1 MSRELPQITLQQRQ
15 MMMTVIWLALIMG
28 VVTFGIIVTFIG
40 LKEEPGNGL
49 PVITYLGM
57 GIAALMLVLRMV
69 VPNLIARNQFTQ
81 AMQEAKAEGNQDD
94 ELLLGTFYQIFLVRL
109 IIGMALLEGAAM
121 LNLVAVLI
129 EKQKLA
135 FIPVVILLL
144 VMIASMPTKSKLDA
158 WIRNQMENYNLE
170 HQN

>member
-28 VVTFGIIVTFIG
+28 VVTFGMIATFIG
-40 LKEEPGNGL
+40 LKEEPGKGL

-57 GIAALMLVLRMV
+57 GLAALMLVLRMII
-69 VPNLIARNQFTQ
+69 PNMIARNQFTQ
-81 AMQEAKAEGNQDD
+81 AMQEAREEGNQD
-94 ELLLGTFYQIFLVRL
+94 EEQMLGTFYQIFMVRM
-109 IIGMALLEGAAM
+109 IIGLALLEGAAM
-121 LNLVAVLI
+121 INLVAVMV
-129 EKQKLA
+129 ENQKLA
-135 FIPVVILLL
+135 FIPVAILLL
-144 VMIASMPTKSKLDA
+144 VMIASMPTKSKLDG

>member
-40 LKEEPGNGL
+40 LKEEPGKGL

-81 AMQEAKAEGNQDD
+81 AMQEANAEGNQDED
-94 ELLLGTFYQIFLVRL
+94 QLLGTFYQIFLVRL

>member
-28 VVTFGIIVTFIG
+28 VVTFGMIVTFIG
-40 LKEEPGNGL
+40 LKEEPGKGL

-57 GIAALMLVLRMV
+57 GLAALMLVLRMII
-69 VPNLIARNQFTQ
+69 PNMIARNQFTQ
-81 AMQEAKAEGNQDD
+81 AMQEAREEGNQD
-94 ELLLGTFYQIFLVRL
+94 EEQMLGTFYQIFMVLM
-109 IIGMALLEGAAM
+109 IIGLALLEGAAM
-121 LNLVAVLI
+121 INLVAVMV
-129 EKQKLA
+129 ENQKLA
-135 FIPVVILLL
+135 FIPVAILLL
-144 VMIASMPTKSKLDA
+144 VMIASMPTKSKLDG

>member
-28 VVTFGIIVTFIG
+28 VVTFGMIVTFIG
-40 LKEEPGNGL
+40 LKEEPGKGL

-57 GIAALMLVLRMV
+57 GLAALMLVLRMII
-69 VPNLIARNQFTQ
+69 PNMIARNQFTQ
-81 AMQEAKAEGNQDD
+81 AMQEAREEGNQD
-94 ELLLGTFYQIFLVRL
+94 EEQMLGTFYQIFMVRM
-109 IIGMALLEGAAM
+109 IIGLALLEGAAM
-121 LNLVAVLI
+121 INLVAVMV
-129 EKQKLA
+129 ENQKLA
-135 FIPVVILLL
+135 FIPVAILLL
-144 VMIASMPTKSKLDA
+144 VMIASMPTKSKLDG

>member
-28 VVTFGIIVTFIG
+28 VVTFGIVVTFIG
-40 LKEEPGNGL
+40 LKEEPGKGL

-57 GIAALMLVLRMV
+57 GLAALMLVLRMFL
-69 VPNLIARNQFTQ
+69 PNMIARNQFKQ
-81 AMQEAKAEGNQDD
+81 AMQEARKEGNQD
-94 ELLLGTFYQIFLVRL
+94 EEQMLGIFYQIFMVRM
-109 IIGMALLEGAAM
+109 IIGLALLEGAAM
-121 LNLVAVLI
+121 INLVAVMV
-129 EKQKLA
+129 ENQKLA
-135 FIPVVILLL
+135 FIPVAILLL
-144 VMIASMPTKSKLDA
+144 VMIASMPTKSKLDG

>member
-28 VVTFGIIVTFIG
+28 VVTFGMIVTFIG
-40 LKEEPGNGL
+40 LKEEPGKGL

-57 GIAALMLVLRMV
+57 GLAALMLVLRMII
-69 VPNLIARNQFTQ
+69 PNMIARNQFTQ
-81 AMQEAKAEGNQDD
+81 AMQEAREEGNQD
-94 ELLLGTFYQIFLVRL
+94 EEQMLGTFYQIFMVRM
-109 IIGMALLEGAAM
+109 IIGLALLEGAAM
-121 LNLVAVLI
+121 INLVAVMI
-129 EKQKLA
+129 ENQKLA
-135 FIPVVILLL
+135 FIPVAILLL
-144 VMIASMPTKSKLDA
+144 VMIASMPTKSKLDG

>member
-28 VVTFGIIVTFIG
+28 VVTFGMIVTFIG
-40 LKEEPGNGL
+40 LKEEPGKGL

-57 GIAALMLVLRMV
+57 GLAALMLVLRMII
-69 VPNLIARNQFTQ
+69 PNMIARNQFTQ
-81 AMQEAKAEGNQDD
+81 AMQEAREEGNQD
-94 ELLLGTFYQIFLVRL
+94 EEQMLGTFYQIFMVRM
-109 IIGMALLEGAAM
+109 IIGLALLEGAAM
-121 LNLVAVLI
+121 INLVAVMV
-129 EKQKLA
+129 ENQKLA
-135 FIPVVILLL
+135 FIPVSILLL
-144 VMIASMPTKSKLDA
+144 VMIASMPTKSKLDG

>member
-40 LKEEPGNGL
+40 LKEEPGKGL

-69 VPNLIARNQFTQ
+69 VPNLIAHNQFTQ
-81 AMQEAKAEGNQDD
+81 AMQEANAEGNQD
-94 ELLLGTFYQIFLVRL
+94 EEQLLGTFYQIFLVRL